1 MTTGC
6 FYRQEEGSV
15 EPGLKVAEQLK
26 LSADLGSIGKHMLAE
41 AHWRHPEVKSIRK
54 IEINNCA
61 FLCFSS
67 IDTILSE

>member
-41 AHWRHPEVKSIRK
+41 AHWRHPEVKSIR
-54 IEINNCA
+54 
-61 FLCFSS
+61 
-67 IDTILSE
+67 